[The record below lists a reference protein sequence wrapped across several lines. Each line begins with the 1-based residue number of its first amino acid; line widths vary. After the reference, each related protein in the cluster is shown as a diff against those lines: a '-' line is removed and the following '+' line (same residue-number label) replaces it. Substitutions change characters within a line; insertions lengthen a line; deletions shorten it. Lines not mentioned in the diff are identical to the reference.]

1 MKVKI
6 YETLQNIF
14 NKNRGFKQNEIDYEI
29 VKSIMKNDNDA
40 IILDVRSPQ
49 EYKEKH
55 LDGAINIPVYNLERD
70 ANNILNNKRS
80 TIIVCCQ
87 SGNRSKKAIEILTSE
102 GYQNLYNL
110 AGGLDNI

>member
-1 MKVKI
+1 MIVKI

-14 NKNRGFKQNEIDYEI
+14 NRSRGCNKNEIDYEI
-29 VKSIMKNDNDA
+29 VKSIIKNDNEA

-70 ANNILNNKRS
+70 ANHILNNKKC

-87 SGNRSKKAIEILTSE
+87 SGNRSKKAIEILEAE
-102 GYQNLYNL
+102 GYKNLYNL